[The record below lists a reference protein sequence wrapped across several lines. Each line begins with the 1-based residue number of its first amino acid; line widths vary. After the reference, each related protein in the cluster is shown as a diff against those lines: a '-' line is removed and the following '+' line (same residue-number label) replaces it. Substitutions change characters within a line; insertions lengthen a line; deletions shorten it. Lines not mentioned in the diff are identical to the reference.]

1 MKIKFDI
8 KLSKAQQEIYEMAH
22 DDNIKYMTVAMSR
35 QSGKSTLMKV
45 LCVEW
50 LLENNNNIAYICK
63 NYILAK
69 TIYRSLIKIIPRQF
83 LKSSNA
89 SDLIIQTKMGSTL
102 ILFSAESG
110 ASLRGQ
116 TFSHCICDEFAFFNF
131 ELTDGTNLY
140 YDVISPTL
148 KVHGKKCIFVSTPL
162 GKNNLFYD
170 MYLRGLDED
179 YPDYKSILKN
189 IYDDGFT
196 TQDQIE
202 DIRKSI
208 PKLSFEQEYLC
219 KFLSSSQSFFEDYD
233 KNFRKINWVEEKV
246 WIGIDLS
253 GDGKD
258 ATILTKINQDSE
270 VRQYKINGT
279 LDMKYQRI
287 SDIINDTQGLQMV
300 YIENNGLGA
309 PMFNEIYK
317 LVNAKDKLREWTTT
331 NATKKE
337 IISWLAVKI
346 SKNEIWFNEEDVDL
360 KNEFGTF
367 ICRVSKN
374 GTMQFE
380 AMNGKRDD
388 RVMSLAIANKCKS
401 DYNERTTKSFCHILR
416 L

>member
-1 MKIKFDI
+1 MNIKMDI
-8 KLSKAQQEIYEMAH
+8 KLSKSQQEVYALAH
-22 DDNIKYMTVAMSR
+22 DDSIKYLTVCFSR

-45 LCVEW
+45 LAVEW
-50 LLENNNNIAYICK
+50 LMEKNVNIAYICR

-69 TIYRSLIKIIPRQF
+69 TIYRSLIKTIPRQL
-83 LKSSNA
+83 LKSANA
-89 SDLIIQTKMGSTL
+89 SDLIIQSKMGSTL
-102 ILFSAESG
+102 TLFSAESG

-116 TFSHCICDEFAFFNF
+116 TFHYMICDEFAFFNF
-131 ELTDGTNLY
+131 EQTDGTNLY
-140 YDVISPTL
+140 NDILSPTL

-170 MYLRGLDED
+170 MYLRGLDD
-179 YPDYKSILKN
+179 DFPQYRSVLKT
-189 IYDDGFT
+189 IYEDGFVSA
-196 TQDQIE
+196 DQID

-219 KFLSSSQSFFEDYD
+219 KFLSSSQSFFEDFD
-233 KNFRKINWVEEKV
+233 KNFKKINWKEEKV
-246 WIGIDLS
+246 WVGIDLS

-279 LDMKYQRI
+279 LDMKYQKI
-287 SDIINDTQGLQMV
+287 ADIINDTQGLQMV

-317 LVNAKDKLREWTTT
+317 LVNQKDKLREWTTT

-337 IISWLAVKI
+337 IISWLAVQM

-367 ICRVSKN
+367 ICRISKN

-380 AMNGKRDD
+380 AMNGKHDD
-388 RVMSLAIANKCKS
+388 RVLSLAIANKCKS
-401 DYNERTTKSFCHILR
+401 DFDVRSTKSFIEVLR

>member
-1 MKIKFDI
+1 MKVNFNI
-8 KLSKAQQEIYEMAH
+8 KLSKSQKEVYNLAH
-22 DDNIKYMTVAMSR
+22 DDSVKYLTVVFSR

-45 LCVEW
+45 LAVEW
-50 LLENNNNIAYICK
+50 LLESNRNIAYICR

-69 TIYRSLIKIIPRQF
+69 TIYRSLVKIVPKQLIN
-83 LKSSNA
+83 SANG
-89 SDLIIQTKMGSTL
+89 SDLIITTKMGSTL
-102 ILFSAESG
+102 TLFSAESG

-116 TFSHCICDEFAFFNF
+116 TFHYMICDEFAFFNF
-131 ELTDGTNLY
+131 EQTDGTNLWS
-140 YDVISPTL
+140 DILSPTL
-148 KVHGKKCIFVSTPL
+148 KVKGRKCIFVSTPL
-162 GKNNLFYD
+162 GKNNPLYE
-170 MYLRGLDED
+170 MYMRGFDDE
-179 YPDYKSILKN
+179 YPQYKSILKT
-189 IYDDGFT
+189 IYDDGFV

-219 KFLSSSQSFFEDYD
+219 KFLSSSQSFFEDFD
-233 KNFRKINWVEEKV
+233 KNFKKINWIEEKV

-279 LDMKYQRI
+279 LDMKYQKI
-287 SDIINDTQGLQMV
+287 SDIINDTQGLQMA

-317 LVNAKDKLREWTTT
+317 LVNEKDKLREWTTT

-337 IISWLAVKI
+337 IISWLAVKM
-346 SKNEIWFNEEDVDL
+346 SKNEIWFNEEDIDL

-367 ICRVSKN
+367 ICRINKN

-380 AMNGKRDD
+380 AMSGKKDD
-388 RVMSLAIANKCKS
+388 RIISLAIANKCKS
-401 DYNERTTKSFCHILR
+401 DYDVRSTKSFIGIVR
-416 L
+416 I

>member
-1 MKIKFDI
+1 MNIKMDI
-8 KLSKAQQEIYEMAH
+8 KLSKSQQEVYALAH
-22 DDNIKYMTVAMSR
+22 DDSIKYLTVCFSR

-45 LCVEW
+45 LAVEW
-50 LLENNNNIAYICK
+50 LMEKNVNIAYICR

-69 TIYRSLIKIIPRQF
+69 TIYRSLIKIIPRQL
-83 LKSSNA
+83 LKSANA
-89 SDLIIQTKMGSTL
+89 SDLIIQSKMGSTL
-102 ILFSAESG
+102 TLFSAESG

-116 TFSHCICDEFAFFNF
+116 TFHYMICDEFAFFNF
-131 ELTDGTNLY
+131 EQTDGTNLY
-140 YDVISPTL
+140 NDILSPTL

-170 MYLRGLDED
+170 MYLRGLDD
-179 YPDYKSILKN
+179 DFPQYRSVLKT
-189 IYDDGFT
+189 IYEDGFVSA
-196 TQDQIE
+196 DQID

-219 KFLSSSQSFFEDYD
+219 KFLSSSQSFFEDFD
-233 KNFRKINWVEEKV
+233 KNFKKINWKEDKV

-279 LDMKYQRI
+279 LDMKYQKI
-287 SDIINDTQGLQMV
+287 ADIINDTQGLQMV

-317 LVNAKDKLREWTTT
+317 LVNQKDKLREWTTT

-337 IISWLAVKI
+337 IISWLAVQM

-367 ICRVSKN
+367 ICRISKN

-380 AMNGKRDD
+380 AMNGKHDD
-388 RVMSLAIANKCKS
+388 RVLSLAIANKCKS
-401 DYNERTTKSFCHILR
+401 DFDVRSNKSFIEVLR

>member
-1 MKIKFDI
+1 MNIKMDI
-8 KLSKAQQEIYEMAH
+8 KLSKSQQEVYALAH
-22 DDNIKYMTVAMSR
+22 DDSIKYLTVCFSR

-45 LCVEW
+45 LAVEW
-50 LLENNNNIAYICK
+50 LMEKNVNIAYICR

-69 TIYRSLIKIIPRQF
+69 TIYRSLIKTIPRQL
-83 LKSSNA
+83 LKTANA
-89 SDLIIQTKMGSTL
+89 SDLMIQTKMGSTL

-116 TFSHCICDEFAFFNF
+116 TFHYMICDEFAFFNF
-131 ELTDGTNLY
+131 EQTDGTNLWN
-140 YDVISPTL
+140 DILSPTL

-170 MYLRGLDED
+170 MYLRGLDDD
-179 YPDYKSILKN
+179 YPQYRSVLKT
-189 IYDDGFT
+189 IYDDGFVSA
-196 TQDQIE
+196 DQID

-219 KFLSSSQSFFEDYD
+219 KFLSSSQSFFEDFD
-233 KNFRKINWVEEKV
+233 KNFKRIGWKEDKV

-279 LDMKYQRI
+279 LDMKYQKI
-287 SDIINDTQGLQMV
+287 ADIINDTQGLQMV

-317 LVNAKDKLREWTTT
+317 LVNQKDKLQEWTTT

-337 IISWLAVKI
+337 IISWLAVQM
-346 SKNEIWFNEEDVDL
+346 SKNEIWFNEEDVEL
-360 KNEFGTF
+360 KSEFGTF
-367 ICRVSKN
+367 ICRISKN

-380 AMNGKRDD
+380 AMNGKHDD
-388 RVMSLAIANKCKS
+388 RIMSLAIANKCKS
-401 DYNERTTKSFCHILR
+401 DYDVRSTKSFIEVLR

>member
-1 MKIKFDI
+1 MNIKMDI
-8 KLSKAQQEIYEMAH
+8 KLSKSQQEVYALAH
-22 DDNIKYMTVAMSR
+22 DDNIKYLTVCFSR

-45 LCVEW
+45 LAVEW
-50 LLENNNNIAYICK
+50 LMEKNVNIAYICR

-69 TIYRSLIKIIPRQF
+69 TIYRSLIKTIPRQL
-83 LKSSNA
+83 LKTANA
-89 SDLIIQTKMGSTL
+89 SDLMIQTKMGSTL

-116 TFSHCICDEFAFFNF
+116 TFHYMICDEFAFFNF
-131 ELTDGTNLY
+131 EQTDGTNLWN
-140 YDVISPTL
+140 DILSPTL

-170 MYLRGLDED
+170 MYLRGLDDD
-179 YPDYKSILKN
+179 YPQYRSVLKT
-189 IYDDGFT
+189 IYDDGFVSA
-196 TQDQIE
+196 DQID

-219 KFLSSSQSFFEDYD
+219 KFLSSSQSFFEDFD
-233 KNFRKINWVEEKV
+233 KNFKRIGWKEDKV

-279 LDMKYQRI
+279 LDMKYQKI
-287 SDIINDTQGLQMV
+287 ADIINDTQGLQMV

-317 LVNAKDKLREWTTT
+317 LVNQKDKLQEWTTT

-337 IISWLAVKI
+337 IISWLAVQM
-346 SKNEIWFNEEDVDL
+346 SKNEIWFNEEDVEL
-360 KNEFGTF
+360 KSEFGTF
-367 ICRVSKN
+367 ICRISKN

-380 AMNGKRDD
+380 AMNGKKDD

-401 DYNERTTKSFCHILR
+401 DYDVRSTKSFIEVLR

>member
-1 MKIKFDI
+1 MNIKMDI
-8 KLSKAQQEIYEMAH
+8 KLSKSQQEVYALAH
-22 DDNIKYMTVAMSR
+22 DDSIKYLTVCFSR

-45 LCVEW
+45 LAVEW
-50 LLENNNNIAYICK
+50 LMEKNVNIAYICR

-69 TIYRSLIKIIPRQF
+69 TIYRSLIKTIPRQL
-83 LKSSNA
+83 LKSANA
-89 SDLIIQTKMGSTL
+89 SDLIIQSKMGSTL
-102 ILFSAESG
+102 TLFSAESG

-116 TFSHCICDEFAFFNF
+116 TFHYMICDEFAFFNF
-131 ELTDGTNLY
+131 EQTDGTNLY
-140 YDVISPTL
+140 NDILSPTL

-170 MYLRGLDED
+170 MYLRGLDD
-179 YPDYKSILKN
+179 DFPQYRSVLKT
-189 IYDDGFT
+189 IYEDGFVSA
-196 TQDQIE
+196 DQID

-219 KFLSSSQSFFEDYD
+219 KFLSSSQSFFEDFD
-233 KNFRKINWVEEKV
+233 KNFKKINWKEEKV
-246 WIGIDLS
+246 WVGIDLS

-279 LDMKYQRI
+279 LDMKYQKI
-287 SDIINDTQGLQMV
+287 ADIINDTQGLQMV

-317 LVNAKDKLREWTTT
+317 LVNQKDKLREWTTT

-337 IISWLAVKI
+337 IISWLAVNM

-367 ICRVSKN
+367 ICRISKN

-380 AMNGKRDD
+380 AMNGKHDD
-388 RVMSLAIANKCKS
+388 RVLSLAIANKCKS
-401 DYNERTTKSFCHILR
+401 DFDVRSTKSFIEVLR

>member
-1 MKIKFDI
+1 M
-8 KLSKAQQEIYEMAH
+8 
-22 DDNIKYMTVAMSR
+22 
-35 QSGKSTLMKV
+35 
-45 LCVEW
+45 EW
-50 LLENNNNIAYICK
+50 LLESNRNIAYICR

-69 TIYRSLIKIIPRQF
+69 TIYRSLVKIVPKQLIK
-83 LKSSNA
+83 NA
-89 SDLIIQTKMGSTL
+89 NGSDLIITSKMGSTL
-102 ILFSAESG
+102 TLFSAESG

-116 TFSHCICDEFAFFNF
+116 TFHYMICDEFAFFNF

-148 KVHGKKCIFVSTPL
+148 KVKGRKCIFVSTPL
-162 GKNNLFYD
+162 GKNNPLYD
-170 MYLRGLDED
+170 MYMRGFDDE
-179 YPDYKSILKN
+179 YPQYKSILKT

-233 KNFRKINWVEEKV
+233 KNFRKINWIEEKV

-258 ATILTKINQDSE
+258 ATILTKINQNSE

-287 SDIINDTQGLQMV
+287 SDTQGLQMA

-331 NATKKE
+331 NATKKD

-380 AMNGKRDD
+380 AMSGKKDD
-388 RVMSLAIANKCKS
+388 RIMSLAIANKCKS
-401 DYNERTTKSFCHILR
+401 DYNERSTKSFCHVLR

>member
-1 MKIKFDI
+1 MNIKMDI
-8 KLSKAQQEIYEMAH
+8 KLSKSQQEVYALAH
-22 DDNIKYMTVAMSR
+22 DDSIKYLTVCFSR

-45 LCVEW
+45 LAVEW
-50 LLENNNNIAYICK
+50 LMEKNVNIAYICR

-69 TIYRSLIKIIPRQF
+69 TIYRSLIKTIPRQL
-83 LKSSNA
+83 LKTANA
-89 SDLIIQTKMGSTL
+89 SDLMIQTKMGSTL

-116 TFSHCICDEFAFFNF
+116 TFHYMICDEFAFFNF
-131 ELTDGTNLY
+131 EQTDGTNLWN
-140 YDVISPTL
+140 DILSPTL

-170 MYLRGLDED
+170 MYLRGLDDD
-179 YPDYKSILKN
+179 YPQYRSVLKT
-189 IYDDGFT
+189 IYDDGFVSA
-196 TQDQIE
+196 DQID

-219 KFLSSSQSFFEDYD
+219 KFLSSSQSFFEDFD
-233 KNFRKINWVEEKV
+233 KNFKRIGWKEDKV

-279 LDMKYQRI
+279 LDMKYQKI
-287 SDIINDTQGLQMV
+287 ADIINDTQGLQMV

-317 LVNAKDKLREWTTT
+317 LVNQKDKLREWTTT

-337 IISWLAVKI
+337 IISWLAVQM
-346 SKNEIWFNEEDVDL
+346 SKNEIWFNEEDVEL
-360 KNEFGTF
+360 KSEFGTF
-367 ICRVSKN
+367 ICRISKN

-380 AMNGKRDD
+380 AMNGKKDD

-401 DYNERTTKSFCHILR
+401 DYDVRSTKSFIEVLR